1 MICGNMCWLL
11 QATNTIGKNVEKLKI
26 EREGGIKKKKERSRK
41 SKMRRRRKKGKIGRA
56 HV

>member
-26 EREGGIKKKKERSRK
+26 EREGGIKKKGKE
-41 SKMRRRRKKGKIGRA
+41 
-56 HV
+56 